1 MRRHKECFTSGIM
14 QWNKKT
20 HPTPSHA
27 KGKAKFTCDSDGEE
41 VLAYVMEDGESADE
55 EIPNE
60 SSMLET
66 EEDLEKTLEYRA
78 TYTSL
83 DERLPTPT
91 PKERKKTSSFIGVNV
106 SRELRKRVL
115 STHNK

>member
-1 MRRHKECFTSGIM
+1 
-14 QWNKKT
+14 
-20 HPTPSHA
+20 
-27 KGKAKFTCDSDGEE
+27 
-41 VLAYVMEDGESADE
+41 MENEESADE

-60 SSMLET
+60 SSVVET
-66 EEDLEKTLEYRA
+66 EDDCEKTLEYRA

-91 PKERKKTSSFIGVNV
+91 PKERKKSTSFIGTNV

-115 STHNK
+115 STHNKQHRYSVLGLNDSIQSG